1 MPGGIMMTCKLLCY
15 FFCNNNE
22 SGLEIKKCPFLLY
35 FMVIFPTIET
45 QGPEKYSV
53 FAKWK
58 CYNFQVKHRCCG

>member
-1 MPGGIMMTCKLLCY
+1 MTQ
-15 FFCNNNE
+15 
-22 SGLEIKKCPFLLY
+22 GWKKKTPKTFLLY

-58 CYNFQVKHRCCG
+58 CYNFESSIGAVVSLSDITGMCNFVLLM